1 MFPNNPGGADHI
13 DPLVALGLR
22 TGKDAWIGWPQS
34 SKMEELRAAWIDSTD
49 DGARRTLATAIQEEG
64 LAVVVYIPLGRYIQP
79 SAWRR
84 NITGILTS
92 NAPLFWNVRR
102 S

>member
-1 MFPNNPGGADHI
+1 
-13 DPLVALGLR
+13 VALGLR